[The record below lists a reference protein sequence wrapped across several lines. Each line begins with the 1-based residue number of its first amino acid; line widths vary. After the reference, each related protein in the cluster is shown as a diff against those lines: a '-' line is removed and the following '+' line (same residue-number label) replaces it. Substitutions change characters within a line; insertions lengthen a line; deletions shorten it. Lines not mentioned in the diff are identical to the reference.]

1 MEVSEAHAN
10 VHGHLIVTSFMHIIA
25 LCGIIGLDIDLDA
38 KLGELLRN
46 VLRRSEIFCE
56 IGGELLIKLHLFS
69 PVIVPASS
77 RAPFFGFSLRHTTC
91 SRHTTLSSISIR
103 YLLLSES
110 SSGRCI

>member
-56 IGGELLIKLHLFS
+56 IGGYLQNKLPLLFLFLD
-69 PVIVPASS
+69 PDTIAALFLAYPCQQNLGLPQTLIVRVWFCSLASQK
-77 RAPFFGFSLRHTTC
+77 P
-91 SRHTTLSSISIR
+91 
-103 YLLLSES
+103 
-110 SSGRCI
+110 